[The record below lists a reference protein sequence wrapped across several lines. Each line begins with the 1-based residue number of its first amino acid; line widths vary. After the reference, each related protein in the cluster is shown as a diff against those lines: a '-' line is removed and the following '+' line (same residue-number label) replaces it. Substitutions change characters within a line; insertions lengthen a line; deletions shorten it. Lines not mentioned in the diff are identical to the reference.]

1 MKSKILYLYP
11 FVHINTKD
19 KILLYN
25 TLNGKLLITD
35 KVVVNNIIY
44 KLISNPNKIVV
55 LESDL
60 LENYE
65 IVDFL
70 KKIVDLNMGYVLDSF
85 NSKKMP
91 VQFMN
96 ELKIQKEIEFLET
109 RNDRSIG
116 EEILNYLN
124 EVIIYLNN
132 DCSLACKSCNYGYK
146 QISTCKKGEI
156 KEEIEW
162 SLLIRLIKVFDSIP
176 IETLHV
182 SGGNIFKYSNLKNV
196 LSLLEKRKKSTIFH
210 INAQNLI
217 NSNEEIKKNDFK
229 NNILDVHINNYE
241 NLDINNLSNIL
252 NNYYPNYLVTFMVE
266 SEEQLDIIEN
276 ISKNLDQ
283 SKIEIKAVYNK
294 YNLKFF
300 EENVFI
306 NEEFLLEEKHNL
318 HEIIQKQGLNLKFFG
333 SMVIDYTGEVYSNI
347 NSKSLGNLNSISI
360 QEAIFKELKNNERWR
375 LLRQNVEPCSK
386 CYYNLLCPSIS
397 NYEIEMGKFDLCNIK
412 R

>member
-19 KILLYN
+19 KILFYN
-25 TLNGKLLITD
+25 TLNGKFLITN
-35 KVVVNNIIY
+35 KVIVKNIIY
-44 KLISNPNKIVV
+44 KLISNTNKIIV

-60 LENYE
+60 LENPE
-65 IVDFL
+65 IDEFL
-70 KKIVDLNMGYVLDSF
+70 IKIVDLNMGYVLDSF

-91 VQFMN
+91 VQFIN
-96 ELKIQKEIEFLET
+96 ELKIQKEIELLQKKD
-109 RNDRSIG
+109 DRSIG

-124 EVIIYLNN
+124 EVVIYLNS
-132 DCSLACKSCNYGYK
+132 DCSLACKSCDYGYR
-146 QISTCKKGEI
+146 QITTCKKEKT

-162 SLLIRLIKVFDSIP
+162 SLLIRLLNVFDSIP
-176 IETLHV
+176 IETLHI

-196 LSLLEKRKKSTIFH
+196 LSLLQKREISAIFH

-217 NSNEEIKKNDFK
+217 NSNEEIKKNDFE
-229 NNILDVHINNYE
+229 NNILNVHINNYE
-241 NLDINNLSNIL
+241 NLDINNLFNIL
-252 NNYYPNYLVTFMVE
+252 NNNYPNYIVTFIVE
-266 SEEQLDIIEN
+266 SEEQLDIVEN

-283 SKIEIKAVYNK
+283 SKIEIKAVYNE

-306 NEEFLLEEKHNL
+306 TEEFLLEEKHNL

-333 SMVIDYTGEVYSNI
+333 SMVIDYTGEIYSNI
-347 NSKSLGNLNSISI
+347 NSTSLGNLNSISI

-397 NYEIEMGKFDLCNIK
+397 NYEIAIEKFDLCNIK